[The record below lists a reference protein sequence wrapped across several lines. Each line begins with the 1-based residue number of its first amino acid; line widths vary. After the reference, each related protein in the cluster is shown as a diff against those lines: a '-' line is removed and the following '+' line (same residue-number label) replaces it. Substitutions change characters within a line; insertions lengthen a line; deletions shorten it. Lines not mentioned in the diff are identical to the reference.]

1 MKENTDFK
9 MVAKTFF
16 GLEEILADELLKL
29 GAKKINIGVRN
40 VSFYGDKGFLY
51 KANLSLRTAI
61 RILKPIVVF
70 DVNDDKELYSS
81 FFNFNWE
88 DYMSVDNTF
97 AIDSVLNSDFF
108 THSLYVSQKAKD
120 GIVDRYRKLFKTRPT
135 VDSINPDLKINIH
148 IRNKCCTVSLD
159 SSGKPLNQRG
169 YRSQTNIAPIN
180 EVLAAGIILLSEWDL
195 ESDFLDPMC
204 GSGTLLIEAA
214 MLATNY
220 PPNIKRS
227 NFSFKNW
234 NDFDLDLFV
243 TITKSILS
251 KIKPFNNKILG
262 FDKSPSAISKCNQ
275 NIINAG
281 LEDVISISKED
292 FFRSKKH
299 NDDYLYIVFNP
310 PYGERL
316 RIDIELFYKK
326 IGDTLK
332 TNYTNSCT
340 WFITSSIEALKYVGL
355 RPSRKIKL
363 FNGKLES
370 RLAKYEIYSGSKK
383 KKNSN

>member
-243 TITKSILS
+243 IITKSVLS